1 MGSISTTDFRGGMKI
16 EIDGDPYIIIEYQ
29 HVKPGKGGA
38 FVRTRLRNMKTG
50 NNLDRA
56 FRSGEKFELADMLER
71 EMQFL
76 YVEGNEF
83 HFMDTGT
90 YEQLFLTSDQ
100 VGSAKDFLKENMIT
114 QILFYKGKAMGVDL
128 PNFVNLK
135 IVETAPGIRGDTATG
150 GTKAAKLE
158 TGGEVK
164 VPLYIEEGTIIKVDT
179 RTGIYIERV

>member
-1 MGSISTTDFRGGMKI
+1 MATISTSDFRGGLKI
-16 EIDGDPYIIIEYQ
+16 EVDGDPYTIVEFQ

-50 NNLDRA
+50 NNLDRT

-76 YVEGNEF
+76 YLQDNEF
-83 HFMDTGT
+83 HFMDTQT

-100 VGSAKDFLKENMIT
+100 VGTAKDFLKENMIT
-114 QILFYKGKAMGVDL
+114 QILFYKGKAMGVSL
-128 PNFVNLK
+128 PNFVELK
-135 IVETAPGIRGDTATG
+135 IIETAPGIRGDTATG
-150 GTKAAKLE
+150 STKMAKVE

-164 VPLYIEEGTIIKVDT
+164 VPLYIEEGTVIKIDT
-179 RTGIYIERV
+179 RTGTYIERV